1 MSCALNGAEK
11 VTAELCKHLHVK
23 PNETTADGMFTVM
36 EFECLG
42 ACDRAP
48 VIMVNNEHWAECQG
62 PGDVATLVDGLR
74 AKGLA
79 SLNGCHLVKERA

>member
-1 MSCALNGAEK
+1 
-11 VTAELCKHLHVK
+11 
-23 PNETTADGMFTVM
+23 MFTVM

-62 PGDVATLVDGLR
+62 PGDVATLVEGLR
-74 AKGLA
+74 TKGLA